1 MGINLGLCG
10 AVATIV
16 VQLTVG
22 GAMALDRVK
31 VGIINTIGD
40 INVFIADEKGYF
52 AKENISAEI
61 LSFDASARM
70 MAPLGS
76 GEIDIGG
83 GSTSVG
89 LFNAIDRGIG
99 LRVVADKGRTAEGY
113 VYQSLMIRKNLVE
126 SGKFRS
132 LSDLKG
138 LRIAVGAPGVGPL
151 SILNEAAIRGGISY
165 SDIDKVY
172 LAFAQQIAG
181 MKNGAVDGAIVNEPF
196 KTILATE
203 GIAVEFMPTQ
213 AIFPDYQVSM
223 LQYGDKFVKE
233 RPDVAKRFMRA
244 FLRAARDYND
254 ALENGR
260 WRTDGKAD
268 EVIAIFSKRAN
279 QPQELIRR
287 ITPQASDPDGK
298 LAVGSIA
305 RDLAFFQELG
315 DVANKS
321 MTVQNVIDMSFAEAA
336 SKELGPYVKAR

>member
-138 LRIAVGAPGVGPL
+138 LRIAVGAPGVVFSPG
-151 SILNEAAIRGGISY
+151 EKR
-165 SDIDKVY
+165 
-172 LAFAQQIAG
+172 
-181 MKNGAVDGAIVNEPF
+181 
-196 KTILATE
+196 
-203 GIAVEFMPTQ
+203 
-213 AIFPDYQVSM
+213 
-223 LQYGDKFVKE
+223 YGSNLD
-233 RPDVAKRFMRA
+233 
-244 FLRAARDYND
+244 L
-254 ALENGR
+254 
-260 WRTDGKAD
+260 
-268 EVIAIFSKRAN
+268 
-279 QPQELIRR
+279 
-287 ITPQASDPDGK
+287 
-298 LAVGSIA
+298 VGSFVQM
-305 RDLAFFQELG
+305 LAMY
-315 DVANKS
+315 S
-321 MTVQNVIDMSFAEAA
+321 
-336 SKELGPYVKAR
+336 

>member
-1 MGINLGLCG
+1 MGFSLGRICALITL
-10 AVATIV
+10 AT
-16 VQLTVG
+16 QLTMA
-22 GAMALDRVK
+22 GAMAADRVK

-40 INVFIADEKGYF
+40 VNVFIADEKGYF
-52 AKENISAEI
+52 AKENIAAEI
-61 LSFDASARM
+61 MSFDASARM

-99 LRVVADKGRTAEGY
+99 LKIVADKGRTADGY
-113 VYQSLMIRKNLVE
+113 VYQSLMIRRDLVE

-151 SILNEAAIRGGISY
+151 SILNEAAIRGGIKY
-165 SDIDKVY
+165 ADIDKVY

-181 MKNGAVDGAIVNEPF
+181 MRNGALDGAIVNEPF
-196 KTILATE
+196 KTILVAE
-203 GIAVEFMPTQ
+203 GIAVEFTPTQ
-213 AIFPDYQVSM
+213 TIFPDYQVSM

-254 ALENGR
+254 AIENGR
-260 WRTDGKAD
+260 WRTDGKAE
-268 EVIAIFSKRAN
+268 EVIGIFSRRAN
-279 QPQELIRR
+279 QPQDLIRR

-298 LAVGSIA
+298 LAVASIA
-305 RDLAFFQELG
+305 KDLAFFQEQG

-321 MTVQNVIDMSFAEAA
+321 MTVQNVIDMSFADAA

>member
-1 MGINLGLCG
+1 MRVDMRFCSVVVTL
-10 AVATIV
+10 VAL
-16 VQLTVG
+16 LTAG
-22 GAMALDRVK
+22 GAMATDRVK

-99 LRVVADKGRTAEGY
+99 LRVVADKGRTADGY
-113 VYQSLMIRKNLVE
+113 VYQSLMIRKELVE
-126 SGKFRS
+126 SGKFRG
-132 LSDLKG
+132 LGDLKG

-151 SILNEAAIRGGISY
+151 SILNEAAIRGGIRY
-165 SDIDKVY
+165 GDIDKVF

-181 MKNGAVDGAIVNEPF
+181 MRNGALDGAIVNEPF
-196 KTILATE
+196 KTILVSEA
-203 GIAVEFMPTQ
+203 IAVEFMPTQ

-254 ALENGR
+254 AIENGR
-260 WRTDGKAD
+260 WRIDGKAD

-279 QPQELIRR
+279 QPQDLIRR

-298 LAVGSIA
+298 LAIESIA
-305 RDLAFFQELG
+305 KDLSFFQEQG
-315 DVANKS
+315 DVTNKKL
-321 MTVQNVIDMSFAEAA
+321 TVRDVVDMSFAEAA
-336 SKELGPYVKAR
+336 SRELGPYVRAR

>member
-1 MGINLGLCG
+1 MKIELRLCSVVVTLGAL
-10 AVATIV
+10 
-16 VQLTVG
+16 LTMG
-22 GAMALDRVK
+22 GAMAADRVK

-99 LRVVADKGRTAEGY
+99 LRVVADKGRTADGY
-113 VYQSLMIRKNLVE
+113 VYQSLMIRKDLVE
-126 SGKFRS
+126 SGKFRG
-132 LSDLKG
+132 LGDLKG

-151 SILNEAAIRGGISY
+151 SILNEAAIRGGIKY
-165 SDIDKVY
+165 GDIDKVF

-181 MKNGAVDGAIVNEPF
+181 MRNGALDGAIVNEPF
-196 KTILATE
+196 KTILVSEA
-203 GIAVEFMPTQ
+203 IAVEFMPTQ

-223 LQYGDKFVKE
+223 LQYGDKFMKE

-254 ALENGR
+254 AIENGR

-298 LAVGSIA
+298 LAIESIA
-305 RDLAFFQELG
+305 KDLSFFQEQG
-315 DVANKS
+315 DVNNKKLK
-321 MTVQNVIDMSFAEAA
+321 VQDVVDLSFAEAA
-336 SKELGPYVKAR
+336 SRELGPYVRAR

>member
-181 MKNGAVDGAIVNEPF
+181 MKNGAVDGAIVNFRVVDAIEPDIG
-196 KTILATE
+196 TDVVQGTVAPEAIDPLE
-203 GIAVEFMPTQ
+203 GFRLLRREGVRPIAAHRIGRVERHVQ
-213 AIFPDYQVSM
+213 
-223 LQYGDKFVKE
+223 
-233 RPDVAKRFMRA
+233 RA
-244 FLRAARDYND
+244 FC
-254 ALENGR
+254 
-260 WRTDGKAD
+260 
-268 EVIAIFSKRAN
+268 
-279 QPQELIRR
+279 RR
-287 ITPQASDPDGK
+287 VAHGHPGVTSDP
-298 LAVGSIA
+298 VGEIGPRKAGA
-305 RDLAFFQELG
+305 R
-315 DVANKS
+315 
-321 MTVQNVIDMSFAEAA
+321 
-336 SKELGPYVKAR
+336 P

>member
-1 MGINLGLCG
+1 VTL
-10 AVATIV
+10 VAL
-16 VQLTVG
+16 LTAG
-22 GAMALDRVK
+22 GAMAADRVK

-99 LRVVADKGRTAEGY
+99 LRVVADKGRTADGY
-113 VYQSLMIRKNLVE
+113 VYQSLMIRKELVE
-126 SGKFRS
+126 SGKFRG
-132 LSDLKG
+132 LGDLKG

-151 SILNEAAIRGGISY
+151 SILNEAAIRGGIRY
-165 SDIDKVY
+165 GDIDKVF

-181 MKNGAVDGAIVNEPF
+181 MRNGALDGAIVNEPF
-196 KTILATE
+196 KTILVSEA
-203 GIAVEFMPTQ
+203 IAVEFMPTQ

-254 ALENGR
+254 AIENGR
-260 WRTDGKAD
+260 WRIDGKAD

-279 QPQELIRR
+279 QPQDLIRR

-298 LAVGSIA
+298 LAIESIA
-305 RDLAFFQELG
+305 KDLSFFQEQG
-315 DVANKS
+315 DVTNKKL
-321 MTVQNVIDMSFAEAA
+321 TVRDVVDMSFAEAA
-336 SKELGPYVKAR
+336 SRELGPYVRAR

>member
-268 EVIAIFSKRAN
+268 EVIGIFSKRAN

-287 ITPQASDPDGK
+287 ITPQAS
-298 LAVGSIA
+298 
-305 RDLAFFQELG
+305 
-315 DVANKS
+315 
-321 MTVQNVIDMSFAEAA
+321 AA
-336 SKELGPYVKAR
+336 SVPGFTLRKRSACSAVALR